1 MNAGRTDIKEK
12 LDSQYAEL
20 VQQYQRIC
28 SEIKTL
34 QDRERDNLDSESRLN
49 KMLSILDGKQITT
62 DMITLDLLEV
72 FIYRIIVVDRKNIV
86 ITINAFN
93 SLSLEDLRA
102 QRKEVAKRE
111 PLYQNKVRIR
121 NPKRFAELN
130 YKIVL
135 V

>member
-1 MNAGRTDIKEK
+1 
-12 LDSQYAEL
+12 
-20 VQQYQRIC
+20 
-28 SEIKTL
+28 
-34 QDRERDNLDSESRLN
+34 
-49 KMLSILDGKQITT
+49 MLSILDGKQITA
-62 DMITLDLLEV
+62 DMITLDLLEA

-86 ITINAFN
+86 MTINAFN

-102 QRKEVAKRE
+102 QRKEAGKRE
-111 PLYQNKVRIR
+111 PLYQSKVRIR

>member
-1 MNAGRTDIKEK
+1 
-12 LDSQYAEL
+12 
-20 VQQYQRIC
+20 
-28 SEIKTL
+28 
-34 QDRERDNLDSESRLN
+34 
-49 KMLSILDGKQITT
+49 
-62 DMITLDLLEV
+62 MITLDLLEA

>member
-1 MNAGRTDIKEK
+1 MKGNYLSPTIFNAADM
-12 LDSQYAEL
+12 
-20 VQQYQRIC
+20 
-28 SEIKTL
+28 TL
-34 QDRERDNLDSESRLN
+34 SKVTNGN
-49 KMLSILDGKQITT
+49 
-62 DMITLDLLEV
+62 
-72 FIYRIIVVDRKNIV
+72 
-86 ITINAFN
+86 N

-102 QRKEVAKRE
+102 QRKEVVKRE